1 MASKLGAYRYVE
13 CSARTGEGVTD
24 VFHTAAK
31 LALATVLES
40 NNLRLL
46 PALSGLFILG

>member
-1 MASKLGAYRYVE
+1 MASKIGAYRYVE

-31 LALATVLES
+31 LALKNKGGMKHMANTSKTL
-40 NNLRLL
+40 
-46 PALSGLFILG
+46 